1 MPLASSNGE
10 GRASRVLN
18 KFPEMKGEEKPR
30 SLEVL
35 CRASDGRYYSA
46 LKYSNLFRDL
56 PVHTVAY
63 YL

>member
-1 MPLASSNGE
+1 MRLELE
-10 GRASRVLN
+10 GRAQTVLN
-18 KFPEMKGEEKPR
+18 KFPEMKEERKKTL

-35 CRASDGRYYSA
+35 CRDSDEHYYSA

-56 PVHTVAY
+56 LVHTVAY